1 MNITID
7 HKSRNLKLAVVLILV
22 FALMIRLIV
31 AVEYTNLFDTMWYRK
46 WALGLQDG
54 FFDVYART
62 EMPSSNLDL
71 DYPPVYLWFLWP
83 IGRMYRLF
91 PEALDFQ
98 PYNMFL
104 MKLYPVL
111 GDVACALAIYLLFRK
126 ENLKIALL
134 GMTVWLCNPATFYS
148 SSMWGQTD
156 SIMCLMLLLSFYY
169 IETGRATL
177 GTVLFTVGA
186 LTKFQCLYFAPVVIL
201 WLIHKYNF
209 RRFLKAAG
217 FSALVIL
224 AVFLPFMIGS
234 GDPLLF
240 YHVYTKGGNMYPF
253 YSLQAFNLFGALG
266 LNWTHGTQDIVP
278 LLGPITGFHISM
290 AITVLIVAA
299 VILIHLKG
307 RRHNIWLSGFLIMN
321 SLFILTTRM
330 HERYQIAVIPF
341 ALMLWV
347 TTMRRPFGCIFGAT
361 SVMVFLNQAMVLL
374 SINNSIDF
382 LGVYDKFM
390 VAFSVVNVLVYIAGA
405 AYCIWYVLSEKL
417 PESTREKIA
426 QKQATIF

>member
-1 MNITID
+1 MNVTFD
-7 HKSRNLKLAVVLILV
+7 HKSRNLKLAVILILG
-22 FALMIRLIV
+22 FALLIKLIV
-31 AVEYTNLFDTMWYRK
+31 AVEYTNHFDTMWYRK

-62 EMPSSNLDL
+62 EMPGSNLDL

-91 PEALDFQ
+91 PEALNFE

-104 MKLYPVL
+104 MKLFPVL

-134 GMTVWLCNPATFYS
+134 GMVLWLCNPATFYS

-169 IETGRATL
+169 IENGRATL
-177 GTVLFTVGA
+177 GTVLFTIGA

-201 WLIHKYNF
+201 WLIHKYNVM
-209 RRFLKAAG
+209 RFLKAAG

-224 AVFLPFMIGS
+224 VVFLPFMIGS
-234 GDPLLF
+234 EDPLLF
-240 YHVYTKGGNMYPF
+240 YRVYTKGGNMYPF

-266 LNWTHGTQDIVP
+266 LNWTHNIKDSVP
-278 LLGPITGFHISM
+278 LLGSITGFHVSM
-290 AITVLIVAA
+290 AVTFLIVAA
-299 VILIHLKG
+299 VIFMHLKG
-307 RRHNIWLSGFLIMN
+307 KRQNIWLSGFLIMN

-341 ALMLWV
+341 IFMLWLTV
-347 TTMRRPFGCIFGAT
+347 GRRPFGYIFGVT
-361 SVMVFLNQAMVLL
+361 SIMVFLNQAMVLL
-374 SINNSIDF
+374 SINNDIDF
-382 LGVYDKFM
+382 LGMYDKFM
-390 VAFSVVNVLVYIAGA
+390 VAFSTVNVLVYIAGT
-405 AYCIWYVLSEKL
+405 AYCIWYAFVEKL
-417 PESTREKIA
+417 PESTREKTA
-426 QKQATIF
+426 QKQAVIS